1 VEILDDGL
9 HLPARASGDL
19 AAQDH
24 RELVG
29 LTDGAIGVQQ
39 ALAQFVESGPPVKDQ
54 VVAVLDLGEEQPMP
68 TAGLGAFPRGEERGE
83 AGEPFLAAVR
93 QVARRQ
99 RVGEFLEAL
108 RDPALQE
115 GIATLLEVDAF
126 RPEFVG
132 QPVVLVQTEAGR
144 EGEIRAHAD
153 EHPAPAGIV
162 HVEVVLHD
170 PALRELEMP
179 AIRGLVPVGN
189 EDPRGFAGLEDD
201 DHRVGRGAPE
211 VGLDKFVAP
220 PGGRVQEGHAPGA
233 RPVLNPVVE
242 LGGDV
247 APRIPGHELVLPVA
261 VENPMTR
268 SGCWNGWITA
278 LSRIRSKHRYP
289 NRMLPW

>member
-1 VEILDDGL
+1 L
-9 HLPARASGDL
+9 
-19 AAQDH
+19 
-24 RELVG
+24 
-29 LTDGAIGVQQ
+29 
-39 ALAQFVESGPPVKDQ
+39 
-54 VVAVLDLGEEQPMP
+54 
-68 TAGLGAFPRGEERGE
+68 
-83 AGEPFLAAVR
+83 
-93 QVARRQ
+93 
-99 RVGEFLEAL
+99 
-108 RDPALQE
+108 
-115 GIATLLEVDAF
+115 TLLEVDAF

-261 VENPMTR
+261 VEKPDDAFGLLERLDHGVEQNPIEAPVPEPNATLVMLVER
-268 SGCWNGWITA
+268 VHGVLPRGEIPGAYRHERVYGCWPIPAGLGPGRRRRDHGKINDGAQPRASAASDLRDHLHA
-278 LSRIRSKHRYP
+278 LYRRDIKGEA
-289 NRMLPW
+289 LG